1 VVLSERL
8 HIQQQAPRVDVVQ
21 LTGLPQHVLQAE
33 QQHPHVTA
41 SATLTTTYVGGMG
54 AGVCTGVAA
63 EAAAAMRK
71 LFSFGAE
78 THGKGKV
85 LFKWSPGGAFLAT
98 CGVTVRAIPPYPPY
112 PVRS

>member
-21 LTGLPQHVLQAE
+21 LW
-33 QQHPHVTA
+33 HPNPA
-41 SATLTTTYVGGMG
+41 SATLTTTYAGGMG